1 MPASQQAQL
10 FSFGMNSL
18 HKSSRLKY
26 EESMRPDVA
35 SVGSPDGLSHYTRI
49 ILTAFIAVTLLFAM
63 SIAAGAQATSGTM
76 TGVVTDP
83 SGAVIPNAT
92 ITIEDTQHGSSVTTN
107 TNGEGLFT
115 RTQLANS
122 TYNVTV
128 EAPGFETTQ
137 QNGIIVNID
146 RETRVNITVK
156 PGQVQQAVQVVA
168 DEAPVLVTDR
178 AEISTTVPAREL
190 INIPT
195 LGQNVTQLELLAPG
209 TVRNTYDIAGAEN
222 PQGGQAN
229 NTNGLLFGFTNR
241 QIDGADDM
249 DAVLGIQVVNP
260 PPDSL
265 DQMKVTTS
273 NYDAEFG
280 RSGGSFVSY
289 TTKSGSNKFHGDLF
303 EYLRNNYFNAR
314 NPYTEVPPAHQ
325 QPLRF
330 NQFGGSIG
338 GPAIHDKLFFFGT
351 YQGQRERLGGGFQEF
366 VPSAAERAGDLTAM
380 GGPVLS
386 PGSINPVA
394 SNLLALIPLP
404 NIGTNTFLGTGS
416 VKFNSDQYDARVDYQ
431 INPND
436 RIFFRYDLF
445 RDTINSPAIFGLAGG
460 PSFSGLYGP
469 GNSRGQN
476 HNGAVN
482 WNHIFGPST
491 ILNLRYSY
499 FRYQVDVLPV
509 DYGTNTATTVG
520 IPGINLGTP
529 NTTGLSNFIFNGTAL
544 SGTTVAGFPSS
555 GFQFGTTINTNA
567 PLHEQEQLHQLSPVV
582 TKELGKHEL
591 KFGGDYRWVV
601 NFRAGSDFSQRGVF
615 GFNSGVI
622 TPAGTTTD
630 AFESFLLGYPS
641 TFQRFSFLGNPK
653 EYEQDVFA
661 FAQDRWRVNQK
672 LTLSLGLRWEL
683 YTPPYANRG
692 NGANFNLQ
700 TGQLMVAGLGNVD
713 RYTNINT
720 RTNNFAPRIGVA
732 YQLRPTTVVRAG
744 YGRSYFPNF
753 FSIQITHNYPVDFV
767 QDLTAPTTGILPFTT
782 SQGPPAPTAPAVP
795 SSGLLPL
802 PPTVSATGIPLNRKT
817 GYVDMYNLAIQQQV
831 GKNFS
836 VQIAYVGNQARHLY
850 DFYNANAPV
859 PGPSPAGGT
868 SDANRPYFSTFGYSQ
883 DITAFANDLS
893 SNYNSL
899 QISAEKRLS
908 AWYSLNGQYT
918 WSKVLNYGDNSR
930 EFNPYDLRADYG
942 PAGFDR
948 THAFSLGHILEVPV
962 GRGRPFLRDMGRAGQ
977 LLLGGWQFTGMTTAY
992 SGRPF
997 TPIYGSNTSLNANF
1011 ALRAFQVGDP
1021 SANVPAGL
1029 WFNANAY
1036 VPQSVVTSNPAYAFR
1051 EGTAGRN
1058 SLRGPAFFEADW
1070 ELGKTFAVT
1079 ENQSL
1084 AFAWQNFNAFN
1095 NVNRGLPV
1103 NDIGS
1108 SNVGVI
1114 TSLETFA
1121 IPRTMQFSLRYS
1133 F

>member
-1 MPASQQAQL
+1 MYRDVEVLRACQSSSIPVNLLLSAVAVIAL
-10 FSFGMNSL
+10 LLTFSG
-18 HKSSRLKY
+18 
-26 EESMRPDVA
+26 
-35 SVGSPDGLSHYTRI
+35 
-49 ILTAFIAVTLLFAM
+49 TAA
-63 SIAAGAQATSGTM
+63 AQATSGTM

-83 SGAVIPNAT
+83 SGAVVPNANVV
-92 ITIEDTQHGSSVTTN
+92 ITDTQHGSSVTTT
-107 TNGEGLFT
+107 TNAEGLFT

-122 TYNVTV
+122 TYNVKIS
-128 EAPGFETTQ
+128 ASGFQTTQ
-137 QNGIIVNID
+137 QNGITVNID
-146 RETRVNITVK
+146 RETRINVTLK

-168 DEAPVLVTDR
+168 DQVPVLVTDR
-178 AEISTTVPAREL
+178 GEISTTLPSREL
-190 INIPT
+190 TTIPT

-289 TTKSGSNKFHGDLF
+289 TTKSGSNHFHGDLF
-303 EYLRNNYFNAR
+303 EFLRNDFFNAR
-314 NPYTEVPPAHQ
+314 NPYTEVPPARQ

-338 GPAIHDKLFFFGT
+338 GPIARDKLFFFGT

-366 VPSAAERAGDLTAM
+366 VPSAAERAGDLTAI

-386 PGSINPVA
+386 PGSINPVSTA
-394 SNLLALIPLP
+394 LLALIPLP
-404 NIGTNTFLGTGS
+404 NVGTNTFLGNGS
-416 VKFNSDQYDARVDYQ
+416 VKFDSDQYDARVDYNV
-431 INPND
+431 NPND
-436 RIFFRYDLF
+436 RLFFRYDLF
-445 RDTINSPAIFGLAGG
+445 RDTINSPAIFGVAGG
-460 PSFSGLYGP
+460 PSFSNLYGP
-469 GNSRGQN
+469 GNSHGQN

-482 WNHIFGPST
+482 WNHVFGPSWL
-491 ILNLRYSY
+491 LNLRYSY

-509 DYGTNTATTVG
+509 DYGTQTATTVG

-529 NTTGLSNFIFNGTAL
+529 NTSGLSNFVFNGTAL

-567 PLHEQEQLHQLSPVV
+567 PLHEQEQLHQLSPVA
-582 TKELGKHEL
+582 TKELGKHEI

-615 GFNSGVI
+615 GFNNNVA
-622 TPAGTTTD
+622 TPSGTTTD

-641 TFQRFSFLGNPK
+641 TFQRFQFLGNPK

-661 FAQDRWRVNQK
+661 FAQDRWRVSPK

-683 YTPPYANRG
+683 YTPPYAHRG
-692 NGANFNLQ
+692 NGSNFNLQ
-700 TGQLMVAGLGNVD
+700 TGQLMVAGIGNID

-720 RTNNFAPRIGVA
+720 RTNNFAPRIGIA
-732 YQLRPTTVVRAG
+732 YQLHPTTVIRAG

-753 FSIQITHNYPVDFV
+753 FSIQITHNYPVDYV
-767 QDLTAPTTGILPFTT
+767 QDLSAPVGQPLPFTL
-782 SQGPPAPTAPAVP
+782 SQGPPLPVAPAVP
-795 SSGLLPL
+795 SNGLLPL
-802 PPTVSATGIPLNRKT
+802 PIGVSATGIPLNRKT
-817 GYVDMYNLAIQQQV
+817 AYVDMYNLAIQHELS
-831 GKNFS
+831 KNFS
-836 VQIAYVGNQARHLY
+836 VQVAYVGNQARHLY

-859 PGPSPAGGT
+859 PIASPAGGS
-868 SDANRPYFSTFGYSQ
+868 SDNNRPYFSTFGYSQ

-899 QISAEKRLS
+899 QLSAEKRMS
-908 AWYSLNGQYT
+908 AWYSFTAQYT

-930 EFNPYDLRADYG
+930 EYNPYDLRADYG

-948 THAFSLGHILEVPV
+948 THAFSLGHILEVPIGK
-962 GRGRPFLRDMGRAGQ
+962 GRKYMSDMGTAGQ
-977 LLLGGWQFTGMTTAY
+977 FIFGGWQFTGMTTAY

-997 TPIYGSNTSLNANF
+997 TPILGDNSSLNSNF
-1011 ALRAFQVGDP
+1011 TLRPDQVGNP
-1021 SANVPAGL
+1021 YANVPAGL
-1029 WFNANAY
+1029 WFNPNAY
-1036 VPQSVVTSNPAYAFR
+1036 AAPGPFR
-1051 EGTAGRN
+1051 EGTARRN

-1070 ELGKTFAVT
+1070 ALGKTFKLT
-1079 ENQSL
+1079 ESQSL
-1084 AFAWQNFNAFN
+1084 AFTWQNFNAFN
-1095 NVNRGLPV
+1095 KVNRGLPV

-1108 SNVGVI
+1108 SSVGTI
-1114 TSLETFA
+1114 TSLESFA
-1121 IPRTMQFSLRYS
+1121 IPRTMQFSLRYT

>member
-1 MPASQQAQL
+1 MYRDVQVVPMCQL
-10 FSFGMNSL
+10 LPKTLNVLLYAFL
-18 HKSSRLKY
+18 V
-26 EESMRPDVA
+26 VA
-35 SVGSPDGLSHYTRI
+35 
-49 ILTAFIAVTLLFAM
+49 LLFTM
-63 SIAAGAQATSGTM
+63 SGIAAAQATSGTL
-76 TGVVTDP
+76 TGVITDP
-83 SGAVIPNAT
+83 TGALVPNANVV
-92 ITIEDTQHGSSVTTN
+92 ITDTQHGSSVTTT
-107 TNGEGLFT
+107 TNAQGFFT

-122 TYNVTV
+122 TYNLQIS
-128 EAPGFETTQ
+128 APGFQTTQ
-137 QNGIIVNID
+137 QNGIVVNID
-146 RETRVNITVK
+146 RETRVDVTLQT
-156 PGQVQQAVQVVA
+156 GQVQQSVQVTA
-168 DEAPVLVTDR
+168 DQAPVLVTDR
-178 AEISTTVPAREL
+178 GEISTTIPAREL
-190 INIPT
+190 TTIPT

-289 TTKSGSNKFHGDLF
+289 TTKSGSNHFHGDLF
-303 EYLRNNYFNAR
+303 EFLRNDFFNAR
-314 NPYTEVPPAHQ
+314 NPYTEAPPAHQ
-325 QPLRF
+325 QPQRF
-330 NQFGGSIG
+330 NQFGGSVG
-338 GPAIHDKLFFFGT
+338 GPVIHDKLFFFGT

-386 PGSINPVA
+386 SGSISPVA
-394 SNLLALIPLP
+394 TALLDLIPLP
-404 NIGTNTFLGTGS
+404 NVGANTFLGNGS
-416 VKFNSDQYDARVDYQ
+416 VKFNSDQYDARVDYNL
-431 INPND
+431 NPND
-436 RIFFRYDLF
+436 RFFVRYDLF
-445 RDTINSPAIFGLAGG
+445 RDTINSPAIFGIAGG

-469 GNSRGQN
+469 GDSHGQN

-482 WNHIFGPST
+482 WNHVFGPSWL
-491 ILNLRYSY
+491 LNLRYSY

-509 DYGTNTATTVG
+509 DFGTSTATDVG

-529 NTTGLSNFIFNGTAL
+529 ETSGLSNFVFNGTAL

-567 PLHEQEQLHQLSPVV
+567 PLHELEQLHQLSPVA
-582 TKELGKHEL
+582 TKELGNHEI
-591 KFGGDYRWVV
+591 KFGGDYRWVA

-615 GFNSGVI
+615 GFNAGVNTPSGQ
-622 TPAGTTTD
+622 TTD

-641 TFQRFSFLGNPK
+641 TFQRFQFLGNPK

-661 FAQDRWRVNQK
+661 FAQDRWRVSPK
-672 LTLSLGLRWEL
+672 LTLALGLRWEL
-683 YTPPYANRG
+683 YTPPYAHRG

-700 TGQLMVAGLGNVD
+700 TGQLMVAGLGNID

-720 RTNNFAPRIGVA
+720 RTNNFAPRIGIA

-767 QDLTAPTTGILPFTT
+767 QDLTAAVGQPLNFTL
-782 SQGPPAPTAPAVP
+782 SQGPPLPVAPTVP
-795 SSGLLPL
+795 SDGLLPL
-802 PPTVSATGIPLNRKT
+802 PTGVSATGIPLNRKT
-817 GYVDMYNLAIQQQV
+817 AYVDMYNLAIQHQV
-831 GKNFS
+831 SKNLS
-836 VQIAYVGNQARHLY
+836 VQLAYVGNQARHLY

-859 PGPSPAGGT
+859 PGPGN
-868 SDANRPYFSTFGYSQ
+868 SDLNRPYNLSPLNYTQ

-899 QISAEKRLS
+899 QLSAEKRMS
-908 AWYSLNGQYT
+908 AWYSFTAQYT

-930 EFNPYDLRADYG
+930 EYNPYDLRADYA

-962 GRGRPFLRDMGRAGQ
+962 GRGRRYLGDMGTAGQ
-977 LLLGGWQFTGMTTAY
+977 LILGGWQFTGMTTAY

-997 TPIYGSNTSLNANF
+997 TPIIGDNSSLNSNF
-1011 ALRAFQVGDP
+1011 TLRPDQIGDP
-1021 SANVPAGL
+1021 SANVPSGL
-1029 WFNANAY
+1029 WFNPAAY
-1036 VPQSVVTSNPAYAFR
+1036 TAPGPFV

-1058 SLRGPAFFEADW
+1058 SLRGPGFFEADW
-1070 ELGKTFAVT
+1070 ALGKAFRIT
-1079 ENQSL
+1079 EGQSL
-1084 AFAWQNFNAFN
+1084 AFTWQNFNAFN
-1095 NVNRGLPV
+1095 HVNRGLPV

-1108 SNVGVI
+1108 TSVGTI

-1121 IPRTMQFSLRYS
+1121 IPRTMQFSLRYN

>member
-1 MPASQQAQL
+1 MHL
-10 FSFGMNSL
+10 
-18 HKSSRLKY
+18 
-26 EESMRPDVA
+26 DVA
-35 SVGSPDGLSHYTRI
+35 VDHVCKRLAKTINLSVHVFTVVALL
-49 ILTAFIAVTLLFAM
+49 LTM
-63 SIAAGAQATSGTM
+63 SATASAQATSGTL

-83 SGAVIPNAT
+83 TGAVIPNAKVV
-92 ITIEDTQHGSSVTTN
+92 IDDTQHGSSVTTT

-122 TYNVTV
+122 TYNVQV
-128 EAPGFETTQ
+128 SAAGFQTTQ
-137 QNGIIVNID
+137 QNAITVNVD
-146 RETRVNITVK
+146 RETRINVTLQ
-156 PGQVQQAVQVVA
+156 PGQVKQAVQVYA
-168 DEAPVLVTDR
+168 DQTPVLVTDR
-178 AEISTTVPAREL
+178 GEISTTIPAREL
-190 INIPT
+190 TTIPT

-289 TTKSGSNKFHGDLF
+289 TTKSGSNHFHGDLF
-303 EYLRNNYFNAR
+303 EFLRNDFFNAR
-314 NPYTEVPPAHQ
+314 NPYTEAPPAHQ

-330 NQFGGSIG
+330 NQFGGSMG

-366 VPSAAERAGDLTAM
+366 VPSAAERAGDLSAI
-380 GGPVLS
+380 GGPVLN
-386 PGSINPVA
+386 PGSISPVSTA
-394 SNLLALIPLP
+394 LLNLIPLP
-404 NIGTNTFLGTGS
+404 NVGANTFLGNGS
-416 VKFNSDQYDARVDYQ
+416 VKFNSDQYDARVDYN

-445 RDTINSPAIFGLAGG
+445 RDTINSPAIFGIAGG
-460 PSFSGLYGP
+460 PSFVGLYGP
-469 GNSRGQN
+469 GNSHGQN

-482 WNHIFGPST
+482 WSHIFGPSWL
-491 ILNLRYSY
+491 LNLRYSY

-509 DYGTNTATTVG
+509 DYGTNTASAVG

-529 NTTGLSNFIFNGTAL
+529 NTSGLSNFVFNGTAL
-544 SGTTVAGFPSS
+544 SGTTVAGVPSS
-555 GFQFGTTINTNA
+555 GFQFGTTVNTNA
-567 PLHEQEQLHQLSPVV
+567 PLHEQEQLHQLSPVA

-615 GFNSGVI
+615 GFNSGVA
-622 TPAGTTTD
+622 TPSGTTTD

-641 TFQRFSFLGNPK
+641 TFQRFQFLGNPK

-661 FAQDRWRVNQK
+661 FAQDRWRVTPK

-713 RYTNINT
+713 RYTNINI
-720 RTNNFAPRIGVA
+720 RKNNFAPRIGVA
-732 YQLRPTTVVRAG
+732 YQVRPSTVVRAG

-753 FSIQITHNYPVDFV
+753 FSIQITHNYPVDYV
-767 QDLTAPTTGILPFTT
+767 QDISAAVGQPLNFTL
-782 SQGPPAPTAPAVP
+782 SQGPPLPPPPAVP
-795 SSGLLPL
+795 ANGLLPL
-802 PPTVSATGIPLNRKT
+802 PNQVSATGIPLDRKT
-817 GYVDMYNLAIQQQV
+817 AYVEMYNVAIQHRV

-836 VQIAYVGNQARHLY
+836 VQAAYVGNQARHLY

-859 PGPSPAGGT
+859 PGPGN
-868 SDANRPYFSTFGYSQ
+868 SDLNRPYNVAPLNYTQ

-899 QISAEKRLS
+899 QLSAEKRMS
-908 AWYSLNGQYT
+908 AWYSFTAQYT
-918 WSKVLNYGDNSR
+918 WSKTLNYGDNSR
-930 EFNPYDLRADYG
+930 EYNPYNLRADYG

-948 THAFSLGHILEVPV
+948 THAFSLGHILEIPIGK
-962 GRGRPFLRDMGRAGQ
+962 GRTYLSDMGTAGQ
-977 LLLGGWQFTGMTTAY
+977 LILGGWQFTGMTTAY

-997 TPIYGSNTSLNANF
+997 TPIIGDNTSLNSNF
-1011 ALRAFQVGDP
+1011 TLRPDRVGDP
-1021 SANVPAGL
+1021 YANVPAGL
-1029 WFNANAY
+1029 WFNPNAY
-1036 VPQSVVTSNPAYAFR
+1036 AAPALFV
-1051 EGTAGRN
+1051 EGNAGRN
-1058 SLRGPAFFEADW
+1058 SLRGPAFVEADW
-1070 ELGKTFAVT
+1070 ALGKTFKIT
-1079 ENQSL
+1079 ESQSL
-1084 AFAWQNFNAFN
+1084 AFTWQNFNAFN
-1095 NVNRGLPV
+1095 HVNRGLPV

-1108 SNVGVI
+1108 SSVGTI
-1114 TSLETFA
+1114 TSLESFA
-1121 IPRTMQFSLRYS
+1121 IPRTMQFSLRYT